1 MRRWDYQRH
10 NPAFQLYREGGEF
23 VGSPSD
29 NVFLRGFR
37 GVGEH
42 IAENC
47 TGRVIGTESKGAAV
61 D

>member
-1 MRRWDYQRH
+1 M
-10 NPAFQLYREGGEF
+10 
-23 VGSPSD
+23 
-29 NVFLRGFR
+29 RGFR

-42 IAENC
+42 IAENS